1 MEKTGAP
8 RRRMKNRVSLRTNI
22 TLVAVCTA
30 VAVGLIILVLYL
42 CGIRYVKYNFKD
54 GFSVKFIGVTDLSG
68 YPKKGRISYSGS
80 GEING
85 VTGTVNSENGT
96 IEYSNG
102 DVYEGEYEDDNRS
115 GNGTY
120 TFASGEVYTGQ
131 FKNNTMWGKGTL
143 TYPDGRR
150 YEGYFED
157 GLIVRAEDQKTDT
170 DTSADNGSETEGT
183 DTQS

>member
-102 DVYEGEYEDDNRS
+102 DVYEGEMQDL
-115 GNGTY
+115 
-120 TFASGEVYTGQ
+120 VKHGQ
-131 FKNNTMWGKGTL
+131 GKL
-143 TYPDGRR
+143 TYANGDV
-150 YEGYFED
+150 YEGEY
-157 GLIVRAEDQKTDT
+157 V
-170 DTSADNGSETEGT
+170 ADNTGGHGGKT
-183 DTQS
+183 